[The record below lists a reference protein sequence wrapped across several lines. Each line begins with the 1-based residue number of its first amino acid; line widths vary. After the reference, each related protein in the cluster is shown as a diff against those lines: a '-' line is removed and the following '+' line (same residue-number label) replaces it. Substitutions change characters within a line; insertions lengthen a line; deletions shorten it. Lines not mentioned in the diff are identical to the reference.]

1 MRHEYVLT
9 GEPWAV
15 FGTLAITIAYLVIY
29 FRNRR
34 ELGHLGAV
42 LKGLPLVVG
51 WMVVVALL
59 GGVQPAAN

>member
-1 MRHEYVLT
+1 MHYELT
-9 GEPWAV
+9 GEPWTILGTFAV
-15 FGTLAITIAYLVIY
+15 TIAYLVIY

-42 LKGLPLVVG
+42 LRGLPLAVG
-51 WMVVVALL
+51 WTVVLALL